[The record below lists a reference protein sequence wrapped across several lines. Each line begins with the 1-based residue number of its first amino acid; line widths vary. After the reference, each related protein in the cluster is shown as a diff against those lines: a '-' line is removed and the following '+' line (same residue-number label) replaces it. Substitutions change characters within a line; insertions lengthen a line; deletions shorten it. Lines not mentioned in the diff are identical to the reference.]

1 MYLLKKGKRIFLYY
15 KLFESRD
22 VGICSCWDLNEILF
36 VFSGKYTHS
45 DFIVIADSVRDQERN
60 FASRSFITEDLP
72 WITSLYTP
80 QEEKTFL
87 VYSTKHNND
96 AD

>member
-1 MYLLKKGKRIFLYY
+1 MRSFL
-15 KLFESRD
+15 
-22 VGICSCWDLNEILF
+22 
-36 VFSGKYTHS
+36 FSLANIHS